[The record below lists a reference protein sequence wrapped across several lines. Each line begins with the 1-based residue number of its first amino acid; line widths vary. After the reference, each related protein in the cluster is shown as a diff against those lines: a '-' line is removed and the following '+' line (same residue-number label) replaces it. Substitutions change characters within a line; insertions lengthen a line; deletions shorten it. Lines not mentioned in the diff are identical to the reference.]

1 MSDILRKINELVTV
15 QNATNTLVNREY
27 YNYQAPYVMH
37 MIWMLTKAM
46 IRRHCR
52 ILEMVISEIAVTIK
66 VFVGDLE

>member
-1 MSDILRKINELVTV
+1 
-15 QNATNTLVNREY
+15 
-27 YNYQAPYVMH
+27 MH